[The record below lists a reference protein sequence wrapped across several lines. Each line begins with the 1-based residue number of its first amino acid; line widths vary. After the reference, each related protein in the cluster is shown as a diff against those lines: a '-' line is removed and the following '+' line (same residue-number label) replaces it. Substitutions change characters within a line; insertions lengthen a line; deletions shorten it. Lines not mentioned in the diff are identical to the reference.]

1 MVSNW
6 VLCRTTTYFVGQ
18 VEQQVWYIVWMGRQ
32 INSCWVD
39 CGLNRRLLDLTRL
52 YSYIQPAWLCEVSKE
67 RKREQ
72 NTRATILLLFEE
84 LSKRRITVGQWSTRY
99 YLVWI
104 TNNRVSKLIPQH
116 YGRPICI
123 SSKRSDLEMWKYVVL
138 ETLIDV

>member
-1 MVSNW
+1 
-6 VLCRTTTYFVGQ
+6 
-18 VEQQVWYIVWMGRQ
+18 MGRQ
-32 INSCWVD
+32 INSCRVD

-84 LSKRRITVGQWSTRY
+84 LSKRRITVGQRSTRY

-104 TNNRVSKLIPQH
+104 TNNRVSKLIP
-116 YGRPICI
+116 
-123 SSKRSDLEMWKYVVL
+123 
-138 ETLIDV
+138 